1 MMLPPANPL
10 AASLTSSKLFLR
22 SAISA
27 SRIASWNWPWNS
39 PAILRAL
46 ATHCP
51 TMRRT
56 PGNSLG
62 PMAISATTA
71 MTANSLQ
78 PISNIK
84 ASAHARPTSFIIETG
99 PAASLFHRSCRHQI
113 ATPAYNAP
121 GSSDRFAADI
131 RPRRLRRSVVIDR
144 LYRLALFDHLVVV
157 LHALLEGLDALSD
170 VTHQVGNF
178 AAAEQQ
184 QDDSDHDDPVPNAQ
198 RTHPAILQNT
208 RNAGPFG
215 PELSF
220 SERRLKRCR
229 KQGLKPRKICVRR
242 LTVNAQ
248 QGISHQA
255 EATAW
260 KPFLL
265 ASLLVSLIVPRIVAL
280 VGFRFDRGRQ
290 SP

>member
-39 PAILRAL
+39 LAILRAL
-46 ATHCP
+46 PTHCP

-78 PISNIK
+78 PISNMK
-84 ASAHARPTSFIIETG
+84 ASAHARPNAFPNRDWAGRVFIPPVLI
-99 PAASLFHRSCRHQI
+99 P
-113 ATPAYNAP
+113 PAYNVP
-121 GSSDRFAADI
+121 GSSDRFAANV
-131 RPRRLRRSVVIDR
+131 RPRALRRSGVVDR
-144 LYRLALFDHLVVV
+144 LYRLALVGDFVVV
-157 LHALLEGLDALSD
+157 LHALLEGLDALGD
-170 VTHQVGNF
+170 VTHQVGNL
-178 AAAEQQ
+178 AATKQQ
-184 QDDSDHDDPVPNAQ
+184 QDDPDHDDPVPNAQ
-198 RTHPAILQNT
+198 RTHPATLQNA

-229 KQGLKPRKICVRR
+229 KQGLRPRKI
-242 LTVNAQ
+242 
-248 QGISHQA
+248 
-255 EATAW
+255 
-260 KPFLL
+260 
-265 ASLLVSLIVPRIVAL
+265 SL
-280 VGFRFDRGRQ
+280 RG
-290 SP
+290 